1 MVHAGSV
8 CGLGLGFRNHASIG
22 RRRVDST
29 KFDAKPSRSYTP
41 NQPVRRVS
49 NKQNRERSARWLVVI
64 PSSRL
69 KIHGVP
75 NDAGE
80 VVVYWMTAARRA
92 QWNHA
97 LQHAVDLAKQHNVP
111 LVVIECLALQHR
123 WANDRISTFVLQGMV
138 DNRAAFDGTTVT
150 YIPYVETKRKQASG
164 LLKGWLE
171 HARACVI
178 DDYPTYYPKHV
189 LNVALSVI
197 PCEIHVV
204 DSNGFMAMRAQG
216 RDFSTA
222 YSLRRHLHKTIREH
236 MHEFPQ
242 RRPLEAATDLPP
254 ADPALVKAIF
264 AQTNTPI
271 TPYEFLWRVS
281 EGGDIGREALST
293 LSIDHEV
300 QPVMGKKGGFVEG
313 RRRWKEFFA
322 DRLQTYHEKRNEPQ
336 ERGASGL
343 SPWLHYGHVSV
354 HGILHDIF
362 THHRWDV
369 SMVNAPND
377 GRRQGWWGLPEPVEA
392 FLDQIITW
400 RDIGFIHC
408 AMVENHTEY
417 ESLPEWAKTTLAEH
431 EADERPYLYTLEE
444 LENAQTHDPL
454 WNAAQ
459 QQLRQEGIIHN
470 YLRMLWGKKI
480 LEWSPDP
487 QTAMDY
493 MIALNDRWALDGRD
507 PNSYTGIGWV
517 MGKFDRGWTERA
529 VYGKVRC
536 MTSASTA
543 RKFKTKG
550 YVEKYTAPTDSSKVL
565 GSGPSFY
572 SAHQ

>member
-1 MVHAGSV
+1 MIS
-8 CGLGLGFRNHASIG
+8 
-22 RRRVDST
+22 
-29 KFDAKPSRSYTP
+29 
-41 NQPVRRVS
+41 
-49 NKQNRERSARWLVVI
+49 
-64 PSSRL
+64 SSRVQ
-69 KIHGVP
+69 IHGVP
-75 NDAGE
+75 NENGDF
-80 VVVYWMTAARRA
+80 VVYWMTSARRA

-97 LQHAVDLAKQHNVP
+97 LQHAVDLATEHGLP

-138 DNRAAFDGTTVT
+138 DNRTMFERSGVT
-150 YIPYVETKRKQASG
+150 YIPYVETKKREASG

-171 HARACVI
+171 HAKVCVI

-189 LNVALSVI
+189 LDTALTVI

-236 MHEFPQ
+236 MHDFPK
-242 RRPLEAATDLPP
+242 RSPLDDAASLPEV
-254 ADPALVKAIF
+254 DPAVVKAIF
-264 AQTNTPI
+264 AQTDTPM

-293 LSIDHEV
+293 LSIDHAV
-300 QPVMGKKGGFVEG
+300 QPVVGKRGGYVEG

-322 DRLQTYHEKRNEPQ
+322 ERLQVYHEKRNEPQ

-343 SPWLHYGHVSV
+343 SPWLHYGHISV
-354 HGILHDIF
+354 HAILHDIF

-369 SMVNAPND
+369 SMVNPPND

-417 ESLPEWAKTTLAEH
+417 ESLPEWAKATLADH
-431 EADERPYLYTLEE
+431 EQDDRPHLYTFEE
-444 LENAQTHDPL
+444 LENASTHDPL

-459 QQLRQEGIIHN
+459 NQLRREGIIHN

-487 QTAMDY
+487 QTAMKW
-493 MIALNDRWALDGRD
+493 MINLNDRWALDGRD

-543 RKFKTKG
+543 RKYKTKG
-550 YVEKYTAPTDSSKVL
+550 YVEKYNTPGEPSTAL
-565 GSGPSFY
+565 GTGPSFY
-572 SAHQ
+572 SVHQ

>member
-1 MVHAGSV
+1 M
-8 CGLGLGFRNHASIG
+8 
-22 RRRVDST
+22 
-29 KFDAKPSRSYTP
+29 
-41 NQPVRRVS
+41 
-49 NKQNRERSARWLVVI
+49 I

-111 LVVIECLALQHR
+111 LVVIESLALQHR

-138 DNRAAFDGTTVT
+138 DNRAAFDGTAVT

-242 RRPLEAATDLPP
+242 RRPLEAATDLLP

>member
-1 MVHAGSV
+1 M
-8 CGLGLGFRNHASIG
+8 
-22 RRRVDST
+22 
-29 KFDAKPSRSYTP
+29 
-41 NQPVRRVS
+41 
-49 NKQNRERSARWLVVI
+49 I
-64 PSSRL
+64 PSSRVN
-69 KIHGVP
+69 IHGVP
-75 NDAGE
+75 NPQGD
-80 VVVYWMTAARRA
+80 VVVYWMTSARRS

-97 LQHAVDLAKQHNVP
+97 LQHAVDLAKQHDVP
-111 LVVIECLALQHR
+111 LVVIECLALKHR

-138 DNRAAFDGTTVT
+138 DNRSAFSETGVT
-150 YIPYVETKRKQASG
+150 YIPYVETKRREASG

-171 HARACVI
+171 HARLCVI

-189 LNVALSVI
+189 LDTALTVM

-236 MHEFPQ
+236 MHEFPKQ
-242 RRPLEAATDLPP
+242 RPLEDARNLPQM
-254 ADPALVKAIF
+254 DPAAVKAIF
-264 AQTNTPI
+264 AQTNTPM

-281 EGGDIGREALST
+281 EGGDIGRQALST

-300 QPVMGKKGGFVEG
+300 QPVNGKKGGYVEG
-313 RRRWKEFFA
+313 RRRWKEFFG
-322 DRLQTYHEKRNEPQ
+322 DRLRTYHEKRNEPQ

-343 SPWLHYGHVSV
+343 SPWLHYGHISV
-354 HGILHDIF
+354 HAILHDIF

-369 SMVNAPND
+369 SMVNPPND

-408 AMVENHTEY
+408 AMIENHTEY
-417 ESLPEWAKTTLAEH
+417 DSLPEWAKTTLAVH
-431 EADERPYLYTLEE
+431 EQDERPYLYTFEE
-444 LENAQTHDPL
+444 LESASTHDPL

-459 QQLRQEGIIHN
+459 NQLRQEGIIHN

-480 LEWSPDP
+480 LEWSPNP
-487 QTAMDY
+487 QTAMDW

-550 YVEKYTAPTDSSKVL
+550 YVEKYTQQSEQTVL

-572 SAHQ
+572 SAHH

>member
-1 MVHAGSV
+1 
-8 CGLGLGFRNHASIG
+8 
-22 RRRVDST
+22 
-29 KFDAKPSRSYTP
+29 
-41 NQPVRRVS
+41 
-49 NKQNRERSARWLVVI
+49 
-64 PSSRL
+64 
-69 KIHGVP
+69 
-75 NDAGE
+75 
-80 VVVYWMTAARRA
+80 
-92 QWNHA
+92 
-97 LQHAVDLAKQHNVP
+97 
-111 LVVIECLALQHR
+111 
-123 WANDRISTFVLQGMV
+123 
-138 DNRAAFDGTTVT
+138 
-150 YIPYVETKRKQASG
+150 
-164 LLKGWLE
+164 
-171 HARACVI
+171 
-178 DDYPTYYPKHV
+178 
-189 LNVALSVI
+189 
-197 PCEIHVV
+197 
-204 DSNGFMAMRAQG
+204 
-216 RDFSTA
+216 
-222 YSLRRHLHKTIREH
+222 

-242 RRPLEAATDLPP
+242 RQPLDAAADLPQL
-254 ADPALVKAIF
+254 DPEVVRTIF
-264 AQTNTPI
+264 AKTDTPI

-281 EGGDIGREALST
+281 EGGDIGREALSS
-293 LSIDHEV
+293 LAIDHDV
-300 QPVMGKKGGFVEG
+300 QPVMGKKGGYVEG

-322 DRLQTYHEKRNEPQ
+322 ERLQTYHEKRNEPQ

-343 SPWLHYGHVSV
+343 SPWLHYGHISV
-354 HGILHDIF
+354 HAILHDIF

-408 AMVENHTEY
+408 AMVENHAEY
-417 ESLPEWAKTTLAEH
+417 DSLPEWAKTTLAEH
-431 EADERPYLYTLEE
+431 EGDDRPYLYTFEE
-444 LENAQTHDPL
+444 LETANTHDPL

-459 QQLRQEGIIHN
+459 HQLRQEGIIHN

-487 QTAMDY
+487 QTAMDW

-550 YVEKYTAPTDSSKVL
+550 YVEKYTAPNDSSKVL

>member
-1 MVHAGSV
+1 M
-8 CGLGLGFRNHASIG
+8 
-22 RRRVDST
+22 
-29 KFDAKPSRSYTP
+29 
-41 NQPVRRVS
+41 
-49 NKQNRERSARWLVVI
+49 I

-69 KIHGVP
+69 NIHGVP
-75 NDAGE
+75 NDQGD

-97 LQHAVDLAKQHNVP
+97 LQHAIDLAKQHNLP

-138 DNRAAFDGTTVT
+138 DNRSAFEGTGVT
-150 YIPYVETKRKQASG
+150 YIPYVETKRKEASG
-164 LLKGWLE
+164 LLKGWLD
-171 HARACVI
+171 HARACII

-204 DSNGFMAMRAQG
+204 DSNGFMAMRGQG

-242 RRPLEAATDLPP
+242 RLPLEGATELPQL
-254 ADPALVKAIF
+254 DPAVVKAIF
-264 AQTNTPI
+264 TQTDTPM

-281 EGGDIGREALST
+281 EGGDIGRKALST
-293 LSIDHEV
+293 LAIDHDV
-300 QPVMGKKGGFVEG
+300 QPVIGKKGGYVEG

-322 DRLQTYHEKRNEPQ
+322 ERLQTYHEKRNEPQ

-343 SPWLHYGHVSV
+343 SPWLHYGHISV
-354 HGILHDIF
+354 HAILHDIF

-417 ESLPEWAKTTLAEH
+417 DSLPEWAKTTLAEH
-431 EADERPYLYTLEE
+431 EQDERPYLYTFEE
-444 LENAQTHDPL
+444 LENANTHDPL

-459 QQLRQEGIIHN
+459 HQLRQEGIIHN

-487 QTAMDY
+487 RTAMDW

-550 YVEKYTAPTDSSKVL
+550 YVEKYTAPSDPSKAL

-572 SAHQ
+572 STHQ